1 MIGMETDCRRTSN
14 VVIDVCLACVECG
27 LCLCAVGD
35 GVCARGAGCAV
46 PVRVAWGDVGDAVC
60 PVLGV

>member
-1 MIGMETDCRRTSN
+1 M
-14 VVIDVCLACVECG
+14 IDVCLACVECG

-46 PVRVAWGDVGDAVC
+46 CVAWGDVGDAVC

>member
-1 MIGMETDCRRTSN
+1 M
-14 VVIDVCLACVECG
+14 IDVCLACVECG

-46 PVRVAWGDVGDAVC
+46 RVAWGDVGDAVC